1 MDKTLVLKILGKKG
15 SVDLGDQVYN
25 LIEITEHLRS
35 IITLKSPISDEV
47 INMTVKQFEN
57 VYKVILEIKE
67 NFGTGEN
74 VIGYTNSKIY
84 LSEFINKLEVNI
96 KGLIEAF
103 EPFNRKE
110 FVYYTNTIIDL
121 ALDY

>member
-35 IITLKSPISDEV
+35 FITLKLPINEEA
-47 INMTVKQFEN
+47 INSTVKQLDS
-57 VYKVILEIKE
+57 VYKVIVEIKE
-67 NFGTGEN
+67 KFGAGEN
-74 VIGYTNSKIY
+74 VIGYTNSKVY
-84 LSEFINKLEVNI
+84 LSEFINDLEVNI

-110 FVYYTNTIIDL
+110 FIYYTNIITDL

>member
-25 LIEITEHLRS
+25 LIEITEYLRS
-35 IITLKSPISDEV
+35 LITLKSPISDEV
-47 INMTVKQFEN
+47 INSTVRQLEN

-67 NFGTGEN
+67 NFGAGEN

-84 LSEFINKLEVNI
+84 LSEFINSLEINI